1 MAHFEDPTNEYSTVH
16 SSSEGEVLSRLR
28 RATWLS
34 TTKPQML
41 SDPIQGR
48 FLAIISKMIKPVRIL
63 ELGTFTGYSTIC
75 LSEGLEKG
83 GVIDT
88 VEINDELQEIH
99 EKYFKEAGVSEIV
112 RRHYGHALEIMK
124 SGEIE
129 GPYDLVWIDADKEHQ
144 IEYVEFAISKL
155 KTGGWLL
162 IDNVIWG
169 GSVFDKKKLTKA
181 DSGASRIHR
190 LNQYIVECK
199 KVENVLI
206 PVWDGLQVLRKI

>member
-1 MAHFEDPTNEYSTVH
+1 MAHFEDATNEYSEVH

-48 FLAIISKMIKPVRIL
+48 FLAIISKMIRPMRIL
-63 ELGTFTGYSTIC
+63 ELGMFTGYSTIC
-75 LSEGLEKG
+75 LSEGLVKG

-88 VEINDELQEIH
+88 VEINEELNEMH
-99 EKYFKEAGVSEIV
+99 EKYFKEAEISKIV
-112 RRHYGHALEIMK
+112 KRHYGHALDIMK
-124 SGEIE
+124 SGNIE

-144 IEYVEFAISKL
+144 IDYLEFAISKL
-155 KTGGWLL
+155 RVGGWLL

-169 GSVFDKKKLTKA
+169 GAVLEHKKLTKA
-181 DSGASRIHR
+181 DSRAARIHK
-190 LNQYIVECK
+190 LNQHIIASE

-206 PVWDGLQVLRKI
+206 PVWDGLQILRKL

>member
-28 RATWLS
+28 RATWLT

-75 LSEGLEKG
+75 LSEGLEKE

-88 VEINDELQEIH
+88 VEINDELQEIQ
-99 EKYFKEAGVSEIV
+99 EKYFKEAGISEIV

-124 SGEIE
+124 NGEIE

-169 GSVFDKKKLTKA
+169 GSVLDKKKLDKA

>member
-1 MAHFEDPTNEYSTVH
+1 MAHFEDATNEYSTVH

-63 ELGTFTGYSTIC
+63 EFGTFTGYSTIC

-83 GVIDT
+83 GLIDT
-88 VEINDELQEIH
+88 VEINDELQDIH
-99 EKYFKEAGVSEIV
+99 EKYFKEAQIIEVV
-112 RRHYGHALEIMK
+112 NRHYGHALEVIK
-124 SGEIE
+124 SGKID
-129 GPYDLVWIDADKEHQ
+129 GPYDLIWIDADKEHQ
-144 IEYVEFAISKL
+144 IEYVAFAISKL
-155 KTGGWLL
+155 RTGGWLL

-169 GSVFDKKKLTKA
+169 GAVLDKKKLEKA

-190 LNQYIVECK
+190 LNQYIVECE

-206 PVWDGLQVLRKI
+206 PVWDGLQILRKI

>member
-1 MAHFEDPTNEYSTVH
+1 MAHFEDATNEYSEVH

-48 FLAIISKMIKPVRIL
+48 FLAIISKMIRPMRIL

-75 LSEGLEKG
+75 LSEGLVKG

-88 VEINDELQEIH
+88 VEINEELHEMH
-99 EKYFKEAGVSEIV
+99 EKYFKEAEISKIV
-112 RRHYGHALEIMK
+112 KRHYGHALDIMK
-124 SGEIE
+124 SGNIE

-144 IEYVEFAISKL
+144 IDYVEFAISKL
-155 KTGGWLL
+155 RVGGWLL
-162 IDNVIWG
+162 VDNVIWG
-169 GSVFDKKKLTKA
+169 GAVLEQKKLTKA
-181 DSGASRIHR
+181 DSRAARIHK
-190 LNQYIVECK
+190 LNQYIIASE

-206 PVWDGLQVLRKI
+206 PVWDGLQILRKL

>member
-1 MAHFEDPTNEYSTVH
+1 MAHFEDATNEYSTIH

-63 ELGTFTGYSTIC
+63 EFGTFTGYSTIC

-99 EKYFKEAGVSEIV
+99 
-112 RRHYGHALEIMK
+112 
-124 SGEIE
+124 
-129 GPYDLVWIDADKEHQ
+129 
-144 IEYVEFAISKL
+144 
-155 KTGGWLL
+155 
-162 IDNVIWG
+162 
-169 GSVFDKKKLTKA
+169 
-181 DSGASRIHR
+181 
-190 LNQYIVECK
+190 
-199 KVENVLI
+199 
-206 PVWDGLQVLRKI
+206 